1 MCHTDVF
8 YVNESTKVNEPVA
21 HAPVLSTAPV
31 PPASDEPGSG
41 VPFAATIYKQ
51 HCPKSDLKARRV
63 GHEDASNLANNSHR
77 TGARQLH
84 LVQIQPIR
92 LRTLAQHEIDVGS
105 APSPI
110 TLNDLLQVWR
120 IRAPCDRH
128 VVCSFKPHL
137 PLHVHALWR
146 RYQNALTKRAT
157 EHVVRETSAR
167 KKNRCY
173 EAPALETQTHMCRQT
188 NRSSS
193 CSSSSSSNRSNNRNP
208 RNSTGSCNRSIVV
221 VVVVVIIS
229 IT

>member
-92 LRTLAQHEIDVGS
+92 LQTRAQHEVDVGS
-105 APSPI
+105 ALSPG
-110 TLNDLLQVWR
+110 THKEHLPFWR
-120 IRAPCDRH
+120 IRAPCDSH
-128 VVCSFKPHL
+128 VDCDVKPRL
-137 PLHVHALWR
+137 PLHVHALLPSGGATKMR
-146 RYQNALTKRAT
+146 RRTAPWTMSRAPLMPG
-157 EHVVRETSAR
+157 
-167 KKNRCY
+167 K
-173 EAPALETQTHMCRQT
+173 Q
-188 NRSSS
+188 
-193 CSSSSSSNRSNNRNP
+193 
-208 RNSTGSCNRSIVV
+208 
-221 VVVVVIIS
+221 VIIDQLGLVQKQFIS
-229 IT
+229 SGK

>member
-92 LRTLAQHEIDVGS
+92 LQTRAQHEIDVGG
-105 APSPI
+105 APLTQSRSMSSC
-110 TLNDLLQVWR
+110 NSGAYV
-120 IRAPCDRH
+120 RH
-128 VVCSFKPHL
+128 VTAMSSVVSSHTCHSTCMPSG
-137 PLHVHALWR
+137 AG
-146 RYQNALTKRAT
+146 TKMR
-157 EHVVRETSAR
+157 
-167 KKNRCY
+167 
-173 EAPALETQTHMCRQT
+173 
-188 NRSSS
+188 
-193 CSSSSSSNRSNNRNP
+193 
-208 RNSTGSCNRSIVV
+208 
-221 VVVVVIIS
+221 
-229 IT
+229 